1 MLSTKSLFDLCLH
14 NSKRIPTFASDKDN
28 KHLILTVMKTINYNT
43 LPKHLTTNIGM
54 NVYEGKK
61 KVYILV
67 RAQYTGQEDK
77 LYIVDAEKYHKQY
90 HDLTMGDQLSDEEI
104 KEIAEEAHSSI
115 ESVRNEVSVTA
126 AQQYVEYNEPDATY
140 MNY

>member
-1 MLSTKSLFDLCLH
+1 
-14 NSKRIPTFASDKDN
+14 
-28 KHLILTVMKTINYNT
+28 MKTINYNT

-90 HDLTMGDQLSDEEI
+90 HNLTMGDQLSDEEI

-140 MNY
+140 VNY